1 MKNIERKLIKID
13 ATDQSVGRLASQ
25 IAMIL
30 RGKTK
35 PEYQP
40 HLDLGDIVEVSNIDK
55 VKFTGRK
62 FEQKNYFS
70 FSGYIGGL
78 KTKKMSEVFSNN
90 PADVL
95 YRAVKQ
101 MLPANRLRNDML
113 KRLSVK

>member
-13 ATDQSVGRLASQ
+13 ATDQSIGRMASS

-40 HLDLGDIVEVSNIDK
+40 HLDLGDIVEVSNIEK

-90 PADVL
+90 PAEVL
-95 YRAVKQ
+95 HRAVKQ
-101 MLPANRLRNDML
+101 MLPPNRLRNDMM

>member
-13 ATDQSVGRLASQ
+13 ATDQSIGRMASQ
-25 IAMIL
+25 IAMSL

-35 PEYQP
+35 PEYEP

-55 VKFTGRK
+55 AKFTGRK

-101 MLPANRLRNDML
+101 MLPPTKLRNGML
-113 KRLSVK
+113 KRLNVK

>member
-1 MKNIERKLIKID
+1 MKNIVRKTHRID
-13 ATDQSVGRLASQ
+13 ASGQVVGRLATR
-25 IAMIL
+25 IATLL
-30 RGKTK
+30 RGKHK
-35 PEYQP
+35 PEFSP

-55 VKFTGRK
+55 AKFTGRK

-90 PADVL
+90 PAEVL

>member
-13 ATDQSVGRLASQ
+13 ATDQSIGRMASA

-40 HLDLGDIVEVSNIDK
+40 HLDLGDIVEVSNIEK

-70 FSGYIGGL
+70 FTGYVGGL
-78 KTKKMSEVFSNN
+78 KTRKMSEVFSNN
-90 PADVL
+90 PAEVL
-95 YRAVKQ
+95 HRAVKQ
-101 MLPANRLRNDML
+101 MLPPNRLRNDMM
-113 KRLSVK
+113 KRLNVK

>member
-1 MKNIERKLIKID
+1 MKNIDRKLIKID
-13 ATDQSVGRLASQ
+13 ATDQSIGRMASS

-40 HLDLGDIVEVSNIDK
+40 HLDLGDIVEVSNIEK
-55 VKFTGRK
+55 AKFTGRK

-90 PADVL
+90 PAEVL
-95 YRAVKQ
+95 HRAVKQ
-101 MLPANRLRNDML
+101 MLPANRLRNDMM

>member
-40 HLDLGDIVEVSNIDK
+40 QLDLGDIVEVSNIDK

-70 FSGYIGGL
+70 YSGYIGGL
-78 KTKKMSEVFSNN
+78 KTKKMSEVFSNK
-90 PADVL
+90 PAEVL
-95 YRAVKQ
+95 HRAVKQ
-101 MLPANRLRNDML
+101 MLPPTRLRNGML
-113 KRLSVK
+113 KRLNVK

>member
-13 ATDQSVGRLASQ
+13 ATDQSIGRMASS

-40 HLDLGDIVEVSNIDK
+40 HLDLGDIVEVSNIEK

-70 FSGYIGGL
+70 FTGYVGGL
-78 KTKKMSEVFSNN
+78 KTRKMSEVFSNN
-90 PADVL
+90 PAEVL
-95 YRAVKQ
+95 HRAVKQ
-101 MLPANRLRNDML
+101 MLPPNRLRNDMM
-113 KRLSVK
+113 KRLNVK